1 MPSADQAISAL
12 EAPLLLRSAGSRH
25 GRRTT
30 HHDHDH
36 VYHPRTVTAI
46 VRRIE
51 ALTLELLPIQVD
63 LDELTSPVSGILT
76 QQVVEAY
83 SKIAG
88 DFHQCLPFAL
98 LEARR
103 YFRQQAYLN
112 PSDSDENQGRKL
124 ACEALARKLV
134 NRTPMEE
141 QYRLLSSR
149 FTVIEAD
156 GDESLP
162 LSGESS
168 GAASPDRTVQTNR
181 TEEGL
186 PRSALESAVDQHAT
200 FFLSSGESQRTVFA
214 LWKGLLVQRINTD
227 GTIVY
232 EPVGPS
238 PAVPWLRPH
247 LVPADCLSLPS
258 SHSEHQYKPAIE
270 ATGFAAHF
278 DPDRVG
284 VPRYQFF
291 FRICLWALFLVC
303 YTIAI
308 QTPDRG
314 FGLEDFVLCE
324 LGRGDIQL
332 LGYLFEDL
340 TKAGRLAF
348 LNLYKIGWFAAL
360 GFWQIVNYGIYTLL
374 AVAFCYRIADTMT
387 HDAHKSEVYRLLS
400 FQFLSS
406 AAPLI
411 WMKLLTIFDLFQY
424 FGTLQIVTFRML
436 KESAVFFT
444 LLALLAIGFGQALTG
459 LDNTRPNS
467 DTSTETVIHSLVQ
480 GLLGSPT
487 FEDYARGADSYPF
500 GMILYYTWSVLT
512 LVILLNILVA
522 LFGSAYAE
530 CTDEAVPTFLAFFS
544 GKTISAIRA
553 PDQYVYPAPF
563 NLFELLILPL
573 ELILSREAY
582 KKLNRIIMSI
592 LFFLPLC
599 FIALFESSHSSRRS
613 TDYQSLTIEPDEFTT
628 SDEDPSPQTQADEM
642 GPGEPE
648 GMEISKVKFEQLKKQ
663 LPSLERSK
671 LDEVLWEV
679 KRLGEEVRRLREE
692 KGLEEGE

>member
-1 MPSADQAISAL
+1 MRSAEQAISAL

-25 GRRTT
+25 SRRTAT
-30 HHDHDH
+30 ATADHDHDP

-63 LDELTSPVSGILT
+63 LDELTSPVSAILT
-76 QQVVEAY
+76 RQVVEAY

-88 DFHQCLPFAL
+88 DFDQCLPFAL

-112 PSDSDENQGRKL
+112 PSDSDENEARKL

-156 GDESLP
+156 GDEMAEGAPPSP
-162 LSGESS
+162 L
-168 GAASPDRTVQTNR
+168 
-181 TEEGL
+181 
-186 PRSALESAVDQHAT
+186 SALESAVDQHAT

-214 LWKGLLVQRINTD
+214 LWKGLLVQRISTD
-227 GTIVY
+227 GTNVY
-232 EPVGPS
+232 EP
-238 PAVPWLRPH
+238 
-247 LVPADCLSLPS
+247 
-258 SHSEHQYKPAIE
+258 YKPAIE
-270 ATGFAAHF
+270 ASGFVAHF

-314 FGLEDFVLCE
+314 FGLEDFVLY
-324 LGRGDIQL
+324 IQL
-332 LGYLFEDL
+332 LGYLLEDL
-340 TKAGRLAF
+340 TKLW
-348 LNLYKIGWFAAL
+348 KIGWFAAL

-374 AVAFCYRIADTMT
+374 AIAFCYRVADTMT

-459 LDNTRPNS
+459 LDNTKPDSNA
-467 DTSTETVIHSLVQ
+467 STEAVIHSLVQ

-500 GMILYYTWSVLT
+500 GMILYYAWSVLT

-563 NLFELLILPL
+563 NCESNSCLDPSLIELLILPL
-573 ELILSREAY
+573 EMILSKEAY
-582 KKLNRIIMSI
+582 KKLNRILMSI
-592 LFFLPLC
+592 VFFIPLC
-599 FIALFESSHSSRRS
+599 FIALFESTHSSRRS
-613 TDYQSLTIEPDEFTT
+613 SDYQSLTIEPDEFTS
-628 SDEDPSPQTQADEM
+628 SDEDPSPHSQEDDLGAS
-642 GPGEPE
+642 EPE
-648 GMEISKVKFEQLKKQ
+648 GMLISKVKFEDLKKE
-663 LPSLERSK
+663 LPNLDRSK

-679 KRLGEEVRRLREE
+679 KKLGEEVRKLRAE
-692 KGLEEGE
+692 KDQ

>member
-12 EAPLLLRSAGSRH
+12 EAPLLLRSAGSGH
-25 GRRTT
+25 SRRTAN
-30 HHDHDH
+30 HDHDP

-88 DFHQCLPFAL
+88 DFDQCLPFAL

-112 PSDSDENQGRKL
+112 PSDSDENEGRKL

-162 LSGESS
+162 LS
-168 GAASPDRTVQTNR
+168 
-181 TEEGL
+181 
-186 PRSALESAVDQHAT
+186 ALESAVDQHAT

-214 LWKGLLVQRINTD
+214 LWKGLLVQRISAD
-227 GTIVY
+227 GTNVY
-232 EPVGPS
+232 EP
-238 PAVPWLRPH
+238 
-247 LVPADCLSLPS
+247 
-258 SHSEHQYKPAIE
+258 YKPAIH
-270 ATGFAAHF
+270 ASGFAAHF

-314 FGLEDFVLCE
+314 FGLEDSVLY
-324 LGRGDIQL
+324 IQL
-332 LGYLFEDL
+332 LGYLIEDL
-340 TKAGRLAF
+340 TKLW
-348 LNLYKIGWFAAL
+348 KIGWFAAL

-374 AVAFCYRIADTMT
+374 AIAFCYRVADTMT

-411 WMKLLTIFDLFQY
+411 WMKLLTIFDLF
-424 FGTLQIVTFRML
+424 TFRML

-459 LDNTRPNS
+459 LDNTKPDSNA
-467 DTSTETVIHSLVQ
+467 STEAVIHSLVQ

-500 GMILYYTWSVLT
+500 GMILYYAWSVLT

-544 GKTISAIRA
+544 AKTISAIRA

-563 NLFELLILPL
+563 NCGSNMRVDP
-573 ELILSREAY
+573 SQAY

-592 LFFLPLC
+592 VFFIPLC
-599 FIALFESSHSSRRS
+599 FIALFESTHSSRRS
-613 TDYQSLTIEPDEFTT
+613 SDYQSLTIEPDEFTN
-628 SDEDPSPQTQADEM
+628 SDEDPSPHSQEDDLGA
-642 GPGEPE
+642 GEPE
-648 GMEISKVKFEQLKKQ
+648 GMLISKVKFEDLKKE
-663 LPSLERSK
+663 LPNLDRSK

-679 KRLGEEVRRLREE
+679 KKLGEEVRKLRSE
-692 KGLEEGE
+692 KDQ